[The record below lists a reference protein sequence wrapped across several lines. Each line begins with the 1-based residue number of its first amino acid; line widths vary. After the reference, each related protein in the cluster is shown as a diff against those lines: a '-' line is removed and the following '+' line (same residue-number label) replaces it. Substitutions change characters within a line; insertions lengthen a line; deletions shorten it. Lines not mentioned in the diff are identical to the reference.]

1 MSTSTTAT
9 KPVTVTITL
18 TLNADQIQGLN
29 AMVELGT
36 QDRREFLDKYAA
48 ENDYTDEDIAQGHYE
63 ADSADSAVTL
73 LTDAFSAAKDA
84 YED

>member
-1 MSTSTTAT
+1 MSTTTTAT
-9 KPVTVTITL
+9 KSVTVTI

-48 ENDYTDEDIAQGHYE
+48 ENDYTNEDIAQGHHE

-73 LTDAFSAAKDA
+73 LTDAFSAAKA
-84 YED
+84 VYEG

>member
-9 KPVTVTITL
+9 KPVTVTL
-18 TLNADQIQGLN
+18 TLNADQIQGLS

-36 QDRREFLDKYAA
+36 QDRREFLGKYAA